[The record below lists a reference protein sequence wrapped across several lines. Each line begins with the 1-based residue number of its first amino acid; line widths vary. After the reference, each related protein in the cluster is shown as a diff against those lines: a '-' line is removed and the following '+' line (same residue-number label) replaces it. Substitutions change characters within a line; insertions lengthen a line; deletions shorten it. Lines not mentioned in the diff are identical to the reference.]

1 MAYFKP
7 SYGVNGLGIPMGPMD
22 AATLHHSMG
31 YSGKKDL
38 NNFRNFAL
46 RNEIKKVF
54 FSKTQG
60 IFFSKKNDNI
70 FSFPKHLVVTNFMP
84 PTL

>member
-38 NNFRNFAL
+38 NNFINFAL
-46 RNEIKKVF
+46 RNEIKKVIFKKLRVF
-54 FSKTQG
+54 FSQKRMK
-60 IFFSKKNDNI
+60 IYF
-70 FSFPKHLVVTNFMP
+70 FSFPKHLVVKNF
-84 PTL
+84 TLK

>member
-31 YSGKKDL
+31 YSGKKDI

-46 RNEIKKVF
+46 RNEIKKVSF
-54 FSKTQG
+54 KKLKLF
-60 IFFSKKNDNI
+60 FFSKKE
-70 FSFPKHLVVTNFMP
+70 
-84 PTL
+84 

>member
-31 YSGKKDL
+31 YATGEKELLILKDRERERKQHTEQQRHQRKKYHIL
-38 NNFRNFAL
+38 
-46 RNEIKKVF
+46 
-54 FSKTQG
+54 
-60 IFFSKKNDNI
+60 
-70 FSFPKHLVVTNFMP
+70 
-84 PTL
+84 

>member
-38 NNFRNFAL
+38 NNFINFAL
-46 RNEIKKVF
+46 RNEIKKVIFKKLRVFFSQKRMKIYFFF
-54 FSKTQG
+54 FSKASCG
-60 IFFSKKNDNI
+60 
-70 FSFPKHLVVTNFMP
+70 
-84 PTL
+84 

>member
-31 YSGKKDL
+31 YSGKKDM
-38 NNFRNFAL
+38 NNSRNFAL
-46 RNEIKKVF
+46 KNEIKKVIFKKLSKKNENIFF
-54 FSKTQG
+54 FSKASCG
-60 IFFSKKNDNI
+60 YKFHASN
-70 FSFPKHLVVTNFMP
+70 
-84 PTL
+84 TLK

>member
-31 YSGKKDL
+31 YSGKKDM
-38 NNFRNFAL
+38 NNFKKFAL
-46 RNEIKKVF
+46 KNEIKKIF
-54 FSKTQG
+54 FKKLR
-60 IFFSKKNDNI
+60 IFFSQKRMI
-70 FSFPKHLVVTNFMP
+70 FFSFPKHLVVTNFMP

>member
-31 YSGKKDL
+31 YATGEKELLILKDRERENNIRTTQRHQRKKYHIL
-38 NNFRNFAL
+38 
-46 RNEIKKVF
+46 
-54 FSKTQG
+54 
-60 IFFSKKNDNI
+60 
-70 FSFPKHLVVTNFMP
+70 
-84 PTL
+84 